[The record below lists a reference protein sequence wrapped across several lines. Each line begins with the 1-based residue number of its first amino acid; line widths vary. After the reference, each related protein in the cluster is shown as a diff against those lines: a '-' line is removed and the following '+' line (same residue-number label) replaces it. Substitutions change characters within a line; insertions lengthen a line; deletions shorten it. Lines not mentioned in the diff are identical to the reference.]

1 MSTPPKTDVASNAL
15 APQSPPDRTGAGL
28 WIELRQAIL
37 EEFDLFER
45 AAVSLLSGT
54 LSEDARQHM
63 AREAHKMV
71 GSCGVLGM
79 NDGVR
84 ISRELEHMLQK
95 DGMLGEPE
103 LLQISNAVV
112 GLRRLLEQEPALE
125 SLLCPPNSAMTV
137 LLIDADQEF
146 ATRLALEALNLG
158 LQMTIANSADAARI
172 VIAQKLPDCIMLD
185 PYLAEGR
192 EGGFAILSELAGR
205 HPALPIICF
214 SGKPSFEDRI
224 EAAHRGARLLL
235 QKPISPAEAIEFA
248 QREIEAE
255 VATRAT
261 AFAISSEPLLLN
273 NIKRA
278 LKTVNV
284 RLLGLTDPVELW
296 KPSQMG
302 RPELLILDGN
312 LQTVDPLHLCRVLQ
326 NDPLWSAVPVMV
338 LVAGSLQETTQEFI
352 SAGADDC
359 VMRYFEPAVFA
370 ARVRQR
376 IRRSWKL
383 RVAAADKSTLLGAAL
398 SHKSMSSAQT
408 RKGKETWSLVDMEID
423 HLERVIER
431 HGVGAAG
438 RVHRRLAQLLRERFH
453 CEHLVTR
460 WRGDEFVF
468 EVQELPSSSVLRDAS
483 VVLKAL
489 RDETFVGPSGEQ
501 FQVTASAGI
510 AQYGTGGADYRSL
523 YDSAHA
529 ALMLAHEAGGD
540 QTVTAAS
547 HAEQSKDP
555 TVLDVL
561 VVDDDPAVG
570 RVLVHALE
578 TGGFRVKWLRN
589 GTKALDELMS
599 GEAKPRVIL
608 LDVGLPGL
616 DGFSVLK
623 QLMANPAVSSTR
635 VIMLTARS
643 GEEEVLKALE
653 WGAFDHVSKPFS
665 LQVLVQR
672 VRRALEA

>member
-1 MSTPPKTDVASNAL
+1 MSTSPKTDPASKAL
-15 APQSPPDRTGAGL
+15 APQTPADRTGAGL
-28 WIELRQAIL
+28 WIELRLAIL
-37 EEFDLFER
+37 EEFGLFEK

-54 LSEDARQHM
+54 LSEDARQQM

-79 NDGVR
+79 TDGVR
-84 ISRELEHMLQK
+84 ISRELERMLQK
-95 DGMLGEPE
+95 DGVLGEPE

-125 SLLCPPNSAMTV
+125 SLLCQPNSATSV

-146 ATRLALEALNLG
+146 AGRLALEALNLG
-158 LQMTIANSADAARI
+158 LQMTIANSADVARKI
-172 VIAQKLPDCIMLD
+172 ISQELPDCIMLD
-185 PYLAEGR
+185 PYLLSGKED
-192 EGGFAILSELAGR
+192 GFGLLSELATR
-205 HPALPIICF
+205 YPALPIVCF
-214 SGKPSFEDRI
+214 SPKPGFEDRI
-224 EAAHRGARLLL
+224 EAAHRGGRLLL
-235 QKPISPAEAIEFA
+235 QKPISPAAAIEFA
-248 QREIEAE
+248 QREIEVE
-255 VATRAT
+255 MATRAT

-278 LKTVNV
+278 LKTVNI
-284 RLLGLTDPVELW
+284 RMLGLTDPAELW
-296 KPSQMG
+296 KTSLMG
-302 RPELLILDGN
+302 QPEVLILDGN
-312 LQTVDPLHLCRVLQ
+312 MQTVDPLHLCRALQ
-326 NDPLWSAVPVMV
+326 NDPRWSAVPVMV
-338 LVAGSLQETTQEFI
+338 LVAGSLLETTQEFI

-359 VMRYFEPAVFA
+359 VMRYFEPGALA

-376 IRRSWKL
+376 IRRSWRL
-383 RVAAADKSTLLGAAL
+383 RAAATDKSTLLGAAL
-398 SHKSMSSAQT
+398 SSKSMSSAQT
-408 RKGKETWSLVDMEID
+408 RGGKETWSLVDTEID
-423 HLERVIER
+423 NLEWVIER
-431 HGVGAAG
+431 HGVGAAS
-438 RVHRRLAQLLRERFH
+438 RVHRRLAQLLRERFR

-468 EVQELPSSSVLRDAS
+468 EVQELPSSSVLPDTS
-483 VVLKAL
+483 VVLNAL
-489 RDETFVGPSGEQ
+489 RDEIFVGPSGEQ
-501 FQVTASAGI
+501 FQVTASAGV

-523 YDSAHA
+523 YDSAHG

-540 QTVTAAS
+540 QMVIAAS
-547 HAEQSKDP
+547 RTEQSKDP

-589 GTKALDELMS
+589 GTKALDELLS
-599 GEAKPRVIL
+599 GKAKPRVVL

-623 QLMANPAVSSTR
+623 QMMSNPTVSSTR

-643 GEEEVLKALE
+643 GEDEILKALE